1 LTCSYTP
8 VIPALRRVR
17 QEDHKF
23 EASLGCIKMT
33 LSQKKKTKTKTKN
46 PQLSIFL
53 AVRNTLIQKFMWE
66 CKKPRGGK
74 AR

>member
-33 LSQKKKTKTKTKN
+33 LSQKKKKTNKNKN
-46 PQLSIFL
+46 PSTIYLSCSKEHTDPKIH
-53 AVRNTLIQKFMWE
+53 VGMQET
-66 CKKPRGGK
+66 
-74 AR
+74 

>member
-33 LSQKKKTKTKTKN
+33 LSQKKKNNNNKN
-46 PQLSIFL
+46 
-53 AVRNTLIQKFMWE
+53 
-66 CKKPRGGK
+66 KKPSTIYLSCSKEHTDPKIHVGMQET
-74 AR
+74 